1 MKDYYVYITTNQK
14 KTVLYIGMTNN
25 LTIRLDQHFQDSIR
39 SKKSFAGKYNCFHL
53 IYFEKF
59 EESNKA
65 ILREKEIKKWSRKK
79 KDLLID
85 SFNPNW
91 YFLEGDLL

>member
-25 LTIRLDQHFQDSIR
+25 LTIRLDEHFQDSIR

-53 IYFEKF
+53 IYFEKLDNPK
-59 EESNKA
+59 EA
-65 ILREKEIKKWSRKK
+65 IRREKEIKKWSRKK
-79 KDLLID
+79 KTALIESLNSEWNFLERDLL
-85 SFNPNW
+85 
-91 YFLEGDLL
+91 